1 MRINYHVYDSTV
13 FSRALISKNGLFK
26 AVALIGASRDDR
38 VRNCFEAEER
48 HALMSQIYSEGKD
61 SLGLCNR
68 GIKHICAIMNADNL
82 VVRKRKCMSYL
93 YTLEGRWLYTD
104 ILITSFAKTLLAEV
118 NNDSSLK
125 KLFQEELSSECGSFS
140 NEPGQPSLEDCVQ
153 HLFGF
158 QYEMLKK
165 VVEHRAFPNSRK
177 SKALKKC
184 LDEMD
189 DVLCRAKYPEKC
201 IS

>member
-1 MRINYHVYDSTV
+1 MRFNYHIYDSTV
-13 FSRALISKNGLFK
+13 YSRALISKNGLFK
-26 AVALIGASRDDR
+26 AVTLIGASRDDR

-48 HALMSQIYSEGKD
+48 YTIMRQIYSDRKD
-61 SLGLCNR
+61 SLALCNR
-68 GIKHICAIMNADNL
+68 GKNYICAIMKADGL
-82 VVRKRKCMSYL
+82 AVRKRKCMSYL
-93 YTLEGRWLYTD
+93 FTLEGRWLYTD
-104 ILITSFAKTLLAEV
+104 TLITSFAKTLLAEV
-118 NNDSSLK
+118 NNDGSLK
-125 KLFQEELSSECGSFS
+125 KLFHEELSNECDSFS
-140 NEPGQPSLEDCVQ
+140 NEPGQPLLEDCVQ

-158 QYEMLKK
+158 QYEMLRN

-189 DVLCRAKYPEKC
+189 DVLRRAKYPEKC